1 VGRGAPP
8 VHSHAITSNYF
19 NVGAVWFG
27 GTFNAEQGTFT
38 AKLQIVA
45 QGAGTVGRVNLVGHF
60 NSNGREFTLDFATCM
75 LPE

>member
-1 VGRGAPP
+1 VVR
-8 VHSHAITSNYF
+8 
-19 NVGAVWFG
+19 

-45 QGAGTVGRVNLVGHF
+45 QGAGTVGSVNLVGHF